1 MRTKKSLLNLATGLA
16 GQAIALLA
24 SLVLR
29 VVMTRSMDT
38 AYLGLSGLFTNILS
52 MLSLVELGV
61 GPAITFSL
69 YKPLAE
75 HDVEKTKSLMR
86 LFRRAY
92 CTIGMVILLVG
103 FLFTPLYPLFIKD
116 TSGIDHLDVIYW
128 LYLIN
133 TGISYF
139 YSYKVTLIIADQN
152 QYVKNIGHYT
162 AYLIMHVLQAVIL
175 LVTRN
180 YVLFLICQV
189 LCTFGENLVLS
200 RVADNMYPFL
210 RDKNVQP
217 LKKEDTAPI
226 VRNIRAM
233 L

>member
-1 MRTKKSLLNLATGLA
+1 MRTKKSLLNLATGLV

-75 HDVEKTKSLMR
+75 RDIEKTKSLMR
-86 LFRRAY
+86 LFQRAY
-92 CTIGMVILLVG
+92 RTIGVVILALG

-116 TSGIDHLDVIYW
+116 ASGIAQLDIIYW

-139 YSYKVTLIIADQN
+139 YAKFKQR
-152 QYVKNIGHYT
+152 K
-162 AYLIMHVLQAVIL
+162 
-175 LVTRN
+175 
-180 YVLFLICQV
+180 
-189 LCTFGENLVLS
+189 
-200 RVADNMYPFL
+200 
-210 RDKNVQP
+210 
-217 LKKEDTAPI
+217 
-226 VRNIRAM
+226 
-233 L
+233 